1 MLFLDRFEGDIALI
15 ECEDE
20 NGAVSVIKEPRERIS
35 SEVREGEAVKLENGI
50 YKTDIELTE
59 QRRKLIRE
67 KIKKLSLN

>member
-20 NGAVSVIKEPRERIS
+20 NGNISVIKEPRVRIS
-35 SEVREGEAVKLENGI
+35 EDVCEGEAVKLENGI

-59 QRRKLIRE
+59 QRRKQIRE
-67 KIKKLSLN
+67 KLKNMLK